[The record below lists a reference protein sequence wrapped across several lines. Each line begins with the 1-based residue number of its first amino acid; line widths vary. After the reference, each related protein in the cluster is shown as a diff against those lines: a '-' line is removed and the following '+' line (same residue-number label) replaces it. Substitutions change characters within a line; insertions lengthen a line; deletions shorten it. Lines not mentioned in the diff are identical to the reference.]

1 MSTLQISLAVVGV
14 VLLGL
19 IVAYNAW
26 NTRRHAPKR
35 ADRDEQAR
43 QGAED
48 AARFE
53 PALDGVDVTDLPP
66 HMRPAATQ
74 PLSTPLHDPLLDA
87 MPDKPEFEAPIAA
100 PQPDKAVAPVAHG
113 AGGEE
118 PSPTQTAAAA
128 PVHQPLPAERKLALD
143 GLIDAIAPIQM
154 EQSVSG
160 EAALQVQPTTRRAG
174 SKPFR
179 IEGFNEATR
188 DWESVRAGQRYNA
201 FQAGVQLANRTG
213 ALNEIEFSEFAAKAQ
228 TFADALNGAL
238 ELPDML
244 HEVGRARELDQ
255 FASEHDAQLSFM
267 LRARHAAWSP
277 GYVQQNASQVGFTAG
292 AMPGRLV
299 FPAAEVGMPPVLTLA
314 YDTQAALSD
323 DPEQSAIRDILLSLD
338 VAQVHRGEQPFGRLR
353 EVAAE
358 LCQSMDGVLCDQ
370 NGSPLPAMTMEPI
383 TADLETLYD
392 KLDSRELSAGSALA
406 RRLFS

>member
-1 MSTLQISLAVVGV
+1 MSTFQIALIIAGGLVLAVVVG
-14 VLLGL
+14 
-19 IVAYNAW
+19 YNAW
-26 NTRRHAPKR
+26 STHRNAPKR
-35 ADRDEQAR
+35 PRPPEPDPSVEGQPAR
-43 QGAED
+43 HEPGFEGVGSEAIGPGNRTDPSFDGHSVDLND
-48 AARFE
+48 ALQM
-53 PALDGVDVTDLPP
+53 PLP
-66 HMRPAATQ
+66 
-74 PLSTPLHDPLLDA
+74 
-87 MPDKPEFEAPIAA
+87 
-100 PQPDKAVAPVAHG
+100 
-113 AGGEE
+113 
-118 PSPTQTAAAA
+118 
-128 PVHQPLPAERKLALD
+128 PAERRGGLD
-143 GLIDAIAPIQM
+143 PLIDAMAPIVADQL
-154 EQSVSG
+154 VSG
-160 EAALQVQPTTRRAG
+160 DAALAALPTTRRAG
-174 SKPFR
+174 SKPFA
-179 IEGFNEATR
+179 IEGLNEATQQ
-188 DWESVRAGQRYNA
+188 WEAPVAGQRYRQ
-201 FQAGVQLANRTG
+201 FQAGVQLANRLG
-213 ALNEIEFSEFAAKAQ
+213 ALNEIEFSEFVMKAQ
-228 TFADALNGAL
+228 GFVDAIGAAVDF
-238 ELPDML
+238 PDML
-244 HEVGRARELDQ
+244 HEVARGRELDQ
-255 FASEHDAQLSFM
+255 FASEHDAQLNFM

-299 FPAAEVGMPPVLTLA
+299 FPATEVGMPPVLTLA